1 MSEYMDTPISYGS
14 EYITEFIP
22 KKYADQTKF
31 LNPPD
36 FSKKPMYEG
45 SIEEALEKVLNNPIG
60 YDIPFAELLKQK
72 YEVGKPIVFAV
83 DDQTRPNIHTR
94 IVLPLLIEKVLSL
107 GVKKE
112 DIRVLIATGTH
123 RFPEE
128 DEYNKIIGEK
138 VYAEYKSQIIPHDCK
153 NDVKMIGESDA
164 GTPMGF
170 NKLAFEAAILI
181 PITDTELHYFAGC
194 AGTIKEICPGIAS
207 SETVRINHPKM
218 FDVDLGFVPECRL
231 GNTKGNPVISDIK
244 NMVTILKKQI
254 TIFGVDT
261 IVTEGKIVYINAGD
275 LVALH
280 DEATKHIVEMR
291 TVRLPK
297 AGDIVISA
305 MQSWGINLYQ
315 AGKGIH
321 AAWNAVRQDGK
332 GIIIAVA
339 PLTYGIG
346 NPNYEKVMQE
356 AKEFTIQEALE
367 YVLDNY
373 CTEDTFKIGNQK
385 PVDTLRIMKTI
396 GKDNLKFVA
405 DWDPETLSNT
415 YKVVAIK
422 KPDESPA
429 EAIKRQVEE
438 YMNANP
444 DGQIYIMDDP
454 GLYVIIE

>member
-1 MSEYMDTPISYGS
+1 MTEYLDTPISWGS
-14 EYITEFIP
+14 EYINEFIP
-22 KKYADQTKF
+22 KEYENQTKF
-31 LNPPD
+31 LQPPE
-36 FSKKPMYEG
+36 FSKKPMFEG
-45 SIEEALEKVLNNPIG
+45 SIAEALENVLNKPIG
-60 YDIPFAELLKQK
+60 YDITFAELVKQK
-72 YEVGKPIVFAV
+72 YEIGKPITFAV
-83 DDQTRPNIHTR
+83 DDYTRPNVHTKV
-94 IVLPLLIEKVLSL
+94 VLPILIDKVLSL

-112 DIRVLIATGTH
+112 DIRILIATGTH
-123 RFPEE
+123 RTPKEE
-128 DEYNKIIGEK
+128 EYVKIVGEK
-138 VYAEYKSQIIPHDCK
+138 VVAEYKSQIVSHDCI
-153 NDVKMIGESDA
+153 NDTIMMGESDA

-170 NKLAFEAAILI
+170 NKLAFESSMLI
-181 PITDTELHYFAGC
+181 PVTDTELHYFAGV

-218 FDVDLGFVPECRL
+218 FDVELGFVPECKL
-231 GNTKGNPVISDIK
+231 GNTKGNPVITDIK
-244 NMVTILKKQI
+244 NMVSILKKQI

-261 IVTEGKIVYINAGD
+261 IVTEGKIVYVNAGD

-280 DEATKHIVEMR
+280 EEATKHIVEMR

-321 AAWNAVRQDGK
+321 AAWNAVRQDCK
-332 GIIIAVA
+332 GIIIAIA
-339 PLTYGIG
+339 PLSDGIG
-346 NPNYEKVMQE
+346 NANYEKVMQE
-356 AKEFTIQEALE
+356 AKDFTLKEALE

-405 DWDPETLSNT
+405 DWDPETLGKI
-415 YKVVAIK
+415 YRVMAIK
-422 KPDESPA
+422 KPDESPVD
-429 EAIKRQVEE
+429 AIKRQVEE
-438 YMNANP
+438 HMKENP
-444 DGQIYIMDDP
+444 ESIIYIMDDP